1 MDKETG
7 KAIEQNGK
15 AVTAET
21 SFTATAAQ
29 GSVDL
34 TFVYDSSVLEGKTT
48 VAYEKLYHNEK
59 DVARHEDIND
69 AGQTVQIP
77 KIQTTATS
85 VETGDQVGTI
95 R

>member
-34 TFVYDSSVLEGKTT
+34 TFVYDSSVLEGKQRLRMKNCIIMKKMLLVTRISMMQARLYRFRRFRQQLQ
-48 VAYEKLYHNEK
+48 VLKLE
-59 DVARHEDIND
+59 
-69 AGQTVQIP
+69 
-77 KIQTTATS
+77 
-85 VETGDQVGTI
+85 I